1 MSSTISIRQKV
12 LHLFLNNPDS
22 GYSIKEISE
31 TLILEPE
38 QVKRALQFFTEK
50 EILTSELD
58 PWSGVGRVG
67 AKNCIYALSQEA
79 HRKLSK
85 TKRSKI

>member
-1 MSSTISIRQKV
+1 MSSITPIRQRV

-31 TLILEPE
+31 TLSLETT
-38 QVKRALQFFTEK
+38 QISRAIQFLMENETLLSK
-50 EILTSELD
+50 PD

-67 AKNCIYALSQEA
+67 TKSCVYALSKDV
-79 HRKLSK
+79 HRKVSK
-85 TKRSKI
+85 NGRSKV